1 MRVSSFFSGLL
12 DSRLRG
18 NDGKRKSWEYKFE
31 LFAAKVLKL
40 IEVVAVPGTVI
51 VDDQGKVM
59 IRVAR
64 HSRGT
69 LDYFD
74 HEVPFYSDIYFE
86 QLKNGHIAL
95 HKKVDK
101 EFANKEDR
109 IRCSICG
116 GAEGQMI
123 EDLYQIENGTVYKTD
138 HIQKHAICENCYS
151 GLMQAM
157 DVAPVV

>member
-1 MRVSSFFSGLL
+1 MSNFDDQILEEEII
-12 DSRLRG
+12 RL
-18 NDGKRKSWEYKFE
+18 NIQLEDMQYKFE

-40 IEVVAVPGTVI
+40 IEVVAVPGTVFE
-51 VDDQGKVM
+51 DQGKII
-59 IRVAR
+59 IRVAH
-64 HSRGT
+64 HSRGN

-109 IRCSICG
+109 IRCSVCG
-116 GAEGQMI
+116 CADGQMI
-123 EDLYQIENGTVYKTD
+123 EDLYQIENGAVYKAD